1 MKGYGDKGKE
11 GETGREYR
19 QGGGGGGDTGEL
31 FDHLD
36 YFFTPARIS
45 TEVYGTSRLQKT
57 GAFGPEECHF
67 EKSKRVSLSNQ
78 IQCFRSGDL

>member
-36 YFFTPARIS
+36 YFLLLRGYPQKYMALLDFKRRALLGRKNAIS
-45 TEVYGTSRLQKT
+45 RNRRELV
-57 GAFGPEECHF
+57 
-67 EKSKRVSLSNQ
+67 
-78 IQCFRSGDL
+78 